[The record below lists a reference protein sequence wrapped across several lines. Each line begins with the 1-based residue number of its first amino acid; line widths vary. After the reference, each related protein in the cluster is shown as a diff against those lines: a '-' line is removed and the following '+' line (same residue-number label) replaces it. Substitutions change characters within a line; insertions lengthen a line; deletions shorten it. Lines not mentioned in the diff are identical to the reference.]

1 MSRFPS
7 TINHQPSTGR
17 RFKLRSKHLKYG
29 LLAYAL
35 VVLAGAFVGAEIA
48 LRSKTKWVKGTFVPV
63 GRRGN
68 AVYLPASPETLS
80 KGVIGMVPIRPN
92 RGHAMLGEAKLA
104 GTLVRREILRE
115 RGRIPDG
122 SVAWASTF
130 VYNGTPAQLGV
141 EFEPTV
147 VHTDVGDMPAW
158 FIPQLHGAA
167 AAERGDAIAIVIHGH
182 GGQRA
187 QALRML
193 PTLMESGVASLFVT
207 FRNAYGAP
215 RTLQGYLTLGDQEAE
230 DVLQALTWAK
240 ERGYKRAILYGFSMG
255 GNIALCA
262 VQRQDRWP
270 IPVTG
275 VILDCPALE
284 WRDVMYSQGERYG
297 LPKILAGPVARL
309 TEKIVTRRSGQNF
322 DTVDQLA
329 AAPKFTLPML
339 LFHGTRDRTIPVRQ
353 SDKLAQLRP
362 DLVEYHRVEGAKHIR
377 CWNIAPKKY
386 DQALLEFI
394 QKVLPGVER

>member
-1 MSRFPS
+1 MTRPTILNRLKS
-7 TINHQPSTGR
+7 TRKR
-17 RFKLRSKHLKYG
+17 RIAG
-29 LLAYAL
+29 WAALAYTS
-35 VVLAGAFVGAEIA
+35 VVIAGAFVGAEIA
-48 LRSKTKWVKGTFVPV
+48 VRSKTRWVKGTFVPV

-68 AVYLPASPETLS
+68 SVYLPASPETLS

-92 RGHAMLGEAKLA
+92 RGHALLGEAKLA
-104 GTLVRREILRE
+104 GTLVRRDILRE

-141 EFEPTV
+141 DFEDTV
-147 VHTDVGDMPAW
+147 VKTDVGDMPAW
-158 FIPQLHGAA
+158 FIPQLHGDP
-167 AAERGDAIAIVIHGH
+167 DAIAIVIHGH

-193 PTLMESGVASLFVT
+193 PTLMKSGVASLFVT

-215 RTLQGYLTLGDQEAE
+215 RVGKGYHTLGDQEAD
-230 DVLQALTWAK
+230 DVLAALGWAK
-240 ERGYKRAILYGFSMG
+240 DHGFKRAMLYGFSMG
-255 GNIALCA
+255 GNVALCA
-262 VQRQDRWP
+262 VQRSDRWP

-275 VILDCPALE
+275 VALDCPALD
-284 WRDVMYSQGERYG
+284 WRDTIRSNGIRFG
-297 LPKILAGPVARL
+297 LPAFLATHIGRF
-309 TEKIVTRRSGQNF
+309 TEFLVTRRSGQNF

-329 AAPKFTLPML
+329 AASKFTLPML

-353 SDKLAQLRP
+353 SDQFAKLRP

-377 CWNIAPKKY
+377 CWNIDPKMY
-386 DQALLEFI
+386 DDALENFI
-394 QKVLPGVER
+394 EKVLPEVGRG

>member
-1 MSRFPS
+1 MKKRPS
-7 TINHQPSTGR
+7 ILDRLH
-17 RFKLRSKHLKYG
+17 
-29 LLAYAL
+29 AL
-35 VVLAGAFVGAEIA
+35 PKRKIAKWAAVGYVAVVIGGAFLGAEIA
-48 LRSKTKWVKGTFVPV
+48 LRSKTRWVKGTFVPV

-68 AVYLPASPETLS
+68 SVFLPASPETLS
-80 KGVIGMVPIRPN
+80 RGVIGMVPIKPN
-92 RGHAMLGEAKLA
+92 RGHALLGEAKVV

-130 VYNGTPAQLGV
+130 VYNGTPSQLGV
-141 EFEPTV
+141 EFENTSV
-147 VHTDVGDMPAW
+147 ATDVGNMPAW

-167 AAERGDAIAIVIHGH
+167 ASERGDAIAIVIHGH

-193 PTLMESGVASLFVT
+193 PTLMDSGVASLFVT

-215 RTLQGYLTLGDQEAE
+215 RIGKGYLTLGDQEAD
-230 DVLQALTWAK
+230 DVLHALDWAK
-240 ERGYKRAILYGFSMG
+240 ERGFKRAILYGFSMG

-262 VQRQDRWP
+262 AQRQDRWP
-270 IPVTG
+270 LPVTG

-297 LPKILAGPVARL
+297 LPRFLAGPVARL
-309 TEKIVTRRSGQNF
+309 TELIVTRRSGQNF

-353 SDKLAQLRP
+353 SDRLAELRP

-377 CWNIAPKKY
+377 CWNISPKQY
-386 DQALLEFI
+386 DEALLRFI
-394 QKVLPGVER
+394 EKVLPGVKRD

>member
-1 MSRFPS
+1 MKERPSILSRL
-7 TINHQPSTGR
+7 N
-17 RFKLRSKHLKYG
+17 
-29 LLAYAL
+29 AL
-35 VVLAGAFVGAEIA
+35 PKRKIAKWGAVGYVAVVIAGAFIGAEIA

-80 KGVIGMVPIRPN
+80 KGVIGMVPIKPN

-104 GTLVRREILRE
+104 GTVVRREILRE

-122 SVAWASTF
+122 SIAWASTF
-130 VYNGTPAQLGV
+130 VYNGTPSQLGV
-141 EFEPTV
+141 EFENTV

-158 FIPQLHGAA
+158 FIPHLHSHHAGH
-167 AAERGDAIAIVIHGH
+167 RKDAIAIVIHGH

-215 RTLQGYLTLGDQEAE
+215 RIGKGYLSLGDQEAE
-230 DVLQALTWAK
+230 DVLHALQWAK
-240 ERGYKRAILYGFSMG
+240 ERGFKRAILYGFSMG

-275 VILDCPALE
+275 VILDCPAME

-297 LPKILAGPVARL
+297 LPKFLAGPVARL
-309 TEKIVTRRSGQNF
+309 TELIVTKRSGQNF

-353 SDKLAQLRP
+353 SDRLAELRP

-377 CWNIAPKKY
+377 CWNISPRQY
-386 DQALLEFI
+386 NEALLGFI
-394 QKVLPGVER
+394 QKVLPGVKGA

>member
-1 MSRFPS
+1 MKERPS
-7 TINHQPSTGR
+7 ILERLH
-17 RFKLRSKHLKYG
+17 
-29 LLAYAL
+29 AL
-35 VVLAGAFVGAEIA
+35 PKRKIARWAAVGYVAVVIGGAFLGAEIA
-48 LRSKTKWVKGTFVPV
+48 LRSKTRWVKGTFVPV

-68 AVYLPASPETLS
+68 SVFLPASPETLS
-80 KGVIGMVPIRPN
+80 RGVIGMVPIRPN
-92 RGHAMLGEAKLA
+92 RGHALLGEAKVV

-130 VYNGTPAQLGV
+130 VYNGTPSQLGV
-141 EFEPTV
+141 EFENTSVP
-147 VHTDVGDMPAW
+147 TDVGDMPAW

-167 AAERGDAIAIVIHGH
+167 AAEGKDAIAIVIHGH

-215 RTLQGYLTLGDQEAE
+215 RIGKGYLTLGDQEAD
-230 DVLQALTWAK
+230 DVLHALDWAK
-240 ERGYKRAILYGFSMG
+240 ERGFKRAILYGFSMG

-262 VQRQDRWP
+262 AQRQDRWP

-297 LPKILAGPVARL
+297 LPRFLAGPVARL
-309 TEKIVTRRSGQNF
+309 TELIVTRRSGQNF

-329 AAPKFTLPML
+329 AATRFTLPML
-339 LFHGTRDRTIPVRQ
+339 LFHGTRDRTIPIRQ
-353 SDKLAQLRP
+353 SDQLAQLRP

-377 CWNIAPKKY
+377 CWNISPRKY
-386 DQALLEFI
+386 DEAVLNFI
-394 QKVLPGVER
+394 RKVLPEVGK

>member
-1 MSRFPS
+1 MTNRPSFLSRLNALPKRKIAKWAAF
-7 TINHQPSTGR
+7 G
-17 RFKLRSKHLKYG
+17 YV
-29 LLAYAL
+29 AL
-35 VVLAGAFVGAEIA
+35 VISGAFIGAEIA

-80 KGVIGMVPIRPN
+80 KGVIGMVPIQPN

-115 RGRIPDG
+115 RGQIPDG
-122 SVAWASTF
+122 SIAWASTF
-130 VYNGTPAQLGV
+130 VYNGTPSQLGV
-141 EFEPTV
+141 EFEDTV

-158 FIPQLHGAA
+158 FIPPLHHHHVGH
-167 AAERGDAIAIVIHGH
+167 RQDAIAIVIHGH

-193 PTLMESGVASLFVT
+193 PILMESGMASLFVT

-215 RTLQGYLTLGDQEAE
+215 RVGKGYHTLGDEEAE
-230 DVLQALTWAK
+230 DVLAALEWAK
-240 ERGYKRAILYGFSMG
+240 ERGFKRAILYGFSMG

-262 VQRQDRWP
+262 VQRSNRWP
-270 IPVTG
+270 IPVKG
-275 VILDCPALE
+275 VVLDCPALE
-284 WRDVMYSQGERYG
+284 WRDVIQSNGIRYG
-297 LPKILAGPVARL
+297 LPRFLAGHIGRF
-309 TEKIVTRRSGQNF
+309 TEFLVTRRSGQDF
-322 DTVDQLA
+322 DAVDQLA

-339 LFHGTRDRTIPVRQ
+339 LFHGTRDRTIPVGQ
-353 SDKLAQLRP
+353 SDKFAKLRP

-377 CWNIAPKKY
+377 CWNVSPKEY
-386 DQALLEFI
+386 DEALLNFI
-394 QKVLPGVER
+394 GKVLPGVGHE

>member
-1 MSRFPS
+1 MTNRQSFLTRL
-7 TINHQPSTGR
+7 N
-17 RFKLRSKHLKYG
+17 
-29 LLAYAL
+29 AL
-35 VVLAGAFVGAEIA
+35 PKRKVAKWAAFGYVAVVIAGAFVGAEIA

-68 AVYLPASPETLS
+68 SVYLPASPETLS
-80 KGVIGMVPIRPN
+80 KGVLGMVPIKPN
-92 RGHAMLGEAKLA
+92 RGHALLGEAKIA

-122 SVAWASTF
+122 SIAWASTF

-141 EFEPTV
+141 EFENTV

-158 FIPQLHGAA
+158 FIPQLHG
-167 AAERGDAIAIVIHGH
+167 GPDAIAIVIHGH

-207 FRNAYGAP
+207 FRNAFGAP
-215 RTLQGYLTLGDQEAE
+215 RIGKGYLTLGDQEAD
-230 DVLQALTWAK
+230 DVLQALHWAK
-240 ERGYKRAILYGFSMG
+240 ERGYKRAVLYGFSMG

-275 VILDCPALE
+275 VILDCPALD
-284 WRDVMYSQGERYG
+284 WRDVMYSQGARYG
-297 LPKILAGPVARL
+297 LPKFLAGPVAKL
-309 TEKIVTRRSGQNF
+309 TEFIVQKRSGQNF
-322 DTVDQLA
+322 DTVDQLTA
-329 AAPKFTLPML
+329 ATKFTLPML

-377 CWNIAPKKY
+377 VWNIEPKKY
-386 DQALLEFI
+386 DQALLKFI
-394 QKVLPGVER
+394 QKVLPGVKRE

>member
-1 MSRFPS
+1 MTNRPSILSRL
-7 TINHQPSTGR
+7 N
-17 RFKLRSKHLKYG
+17 
-29 LLAYAL
+29 AL
-35 VVLAGAFVGAEIA
+35 PKRKIARWGAVGYVVVVIAGAFIGAEIA

-68 AVYLPASPETLS
+68 SVYLPASPETLS
-80 KGVIGMVPIRPN
+80 KGVIGMVPIAPN
-92 RGHAMLGEAKLA
+92 RGHALLGEAKLA

-141 EFEPTV
+141 PFEPTV

-158 FIPQLHGAA
+158 FIPQLHGAG

-215 RTLQGYLTLGDQEAE
+215 RTGKGYLSLGDQEAE
-230 DVLQALTWAK
+230 DVLHALAWAK
-240 ERGYKRAILYGFSMG
+240 ERGFKRAVLYGFSMG

-284 WRDVMYSQGERYG
+284 WRDVMFSQGERYG
-297 LPKILAGPVARL
+297 LPRFLARPVARL
-309 TEKIVTRRSGQNF
+309 TELIVTRRSGQNF

-353 SDKLAQLRP
+353 SDKLAALRP

-377 CWNIAPKKY
+377 CWNISPKEY
-386 DQALLEFI
+386 DGALLRFI
-394 QKVLPGVER
+394 EKVLLGVKGG